1 MPPEKSIP
9 GKPSLAAPLICIVL
23 LLLLLAGLSWYLW
36 QHYRQLALASSSQ
49 QVQAEE
55 ARAAR
60 LSAEQKRLKNL
71 MNLPPCEAKRQLGQ
85 SGGGASTSTAPAPG
99 SKGVAVAPPA
109 TPVSAQVER
118 ACVFLVS
125 ASQEGGLNTG
135 TGFFV
140 APDHVVTNHH
150 VVARAVGRILVTSK
164 ALGHPVEGSLVAK
177 DSSGDRD
184 YALLK
189 VIPPLGADITPLAFA
204 KTPKRT
210 DKVGAWGFPH
220 LIGQNDPAYARLLSG
235 EDISAKPE
243 LSYTEGVV
251 SAVLERDPPLVV
263 HSAPLSPGNSG
274 GPLVNERGEIV
285 GINTMITPDESSYRQ
300 ASIALSGQDLL
311 HFLRQNGIAAQGGQP
326 GQQTG
331 GRP

>member
-1 MPPEKSIP
+1 MPPEKSAP
-9 GKPSLAAPLICIVL
+9 GRPSLAPPLICIVV

-36 QHYRQLALASSSQ
+36 QHYRQLALANSSQ

-55 ARAAR
+55 ARRAQ

-71 MNLPPCEAKRQLGQ
+71 MNLPPCEARDQLG
-85 SGGGASTSTAPAPG
+85 SGAFVPATPAPG
-99 SKGVAVAPPA
+99 SGRVTVAPPA
-109 TPVSAQVER
+109 TPAAAQVDQ

-140 APDHVVTNHH
+140 APEHVVTNHH
-150 VVARAVGRILVTSK
+150 VVARAAGQILVTSK
-164 ALGHPVEGSLVAK
+164 ALGRPVEGRVVAR
-177 DSSGDRD
+177 DTSGDRD

-189 VIPPLGADITPLAFA
+189 VILPLGANIRPLAFA
-204 KTPKRT
+204 ATPKRT

-220 LIGQNDPAYARLLSG
+220 LISQNDPAYARLLSG
-235 EDISAKPE
+235 EDFSATPE
-243 LSYTEGVV
+243 LSYSEGVI
-251 SAVLERDPPLVV
+251 SAILERDPPLVV

-274 GPLVNERGEIV
+274 GPLVNEQGEIV

-311 HFLRQNGIAAQGGQP
+311 RFLRQNGIAAQGGQP